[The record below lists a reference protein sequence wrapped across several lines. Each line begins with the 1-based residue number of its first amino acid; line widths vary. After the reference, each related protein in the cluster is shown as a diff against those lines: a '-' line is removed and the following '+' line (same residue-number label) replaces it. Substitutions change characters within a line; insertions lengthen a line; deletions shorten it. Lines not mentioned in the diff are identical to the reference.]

1 MQTGSNSRAQGCDAL
16 LTAGKGK
23 PWPVFD
29 AAGGW
34 SMGLNLIQ
42 GVTSRWERGDVGEL
56 QGVRMAMGLE
66 EIQVGDAAAGA

>member
-1 MQTGSNSRAQGCDAL
+1 
-16 LTAGKGK
+16 
-23 PWPVFD
+23 
-29 AAGGW
+29 
-34 SMGLNLIQ
+34 MGLNLIQ